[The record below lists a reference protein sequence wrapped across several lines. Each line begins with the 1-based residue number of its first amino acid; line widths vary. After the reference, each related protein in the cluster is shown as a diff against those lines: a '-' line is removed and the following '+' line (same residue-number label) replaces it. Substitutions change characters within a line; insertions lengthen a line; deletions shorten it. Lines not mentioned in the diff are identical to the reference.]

1 MAIGTPQIASTART
15 ASATPAGHA
24 SHGFPKTDPDEGDFG
39 GDGVE
44 LSIVMPCLNEART
57 LGTCVA
63 KAKRFLDN
71 HRIAGEVIV
80 ADNGSTDGSQALAE
94 RLGARVVPIADR
106 GYGAALAGGFAAARG
121 RYLIMGDSD
130 DSYDFSDMTPIL
142 EKLREGYDLV
152 MGNRFRGG
160 IEPGAMPPLHR
171 YFGNPGLTMIGRV
184 FFRSPL
190 RDFYCGQRG
199 FTKAAVQAM
208 DLRATGM
215 EFALEM
221 VVKATMMGLRVTEVP
236 VRLAKDGRDRPPH
249 LRSWRD
255 GWRSLRFFL
264 LYSPR
269 WLFLYPGMLL
279 MALGTALALWLLPGP
294 RHVGG
299 VTLDVHTL
307 LYCAG
312 AIIVGFQSVV
322 FSVFAKAIAV
332 ATGLHPRSAKL
343 ERVLAK
349 APLEAGLAAG
359 LALMIGGLAA
369 SIYATVQWADEGFGN
384 LDPFRVMRVGIP
396 AVLLLILGLQTAFS
410 SFILS
415 LLQIPHRKAGDHG
428 TAAESADR
436 LNP

>member
-1 MAIGTPQIASTART
+1 MRLGSQ
-15 ASATPAGHA
+15 ASAAAPVSAA
-24 SHGFPKTDPDEGDFG
+24 SRDASPLGVPGSQSADEL
-39 GDGVE
+39 E

-57 LGTCVA
+57 LGTCLR
-63 KAKRFLDN
+63 KAMGFLRDYGI
-71 HRIAGEVIV
+71 HGEVIV
-80 ADNGSTDGSQALAE
+80 ADNGSIDGSQELA
-94 RLGARVVPIADR
+94 RDLGARVIAIADR
-106 GYGAALAGGFAAARG
+106 GYGAALAGGIAAARG
-121 RYLIMGDSD
+121 RSVIMGDSD
-130 DSYDFSDMTPIL
+130 DSYDFSDMMPIV

-171 YFGNPGLTMIGRV
+171 YFGNPGLTAIGRI
-184 FFRSPL
+184 FFKSGC

-199 FTKAAVQAM
+199 FRKSAVEAM

-221 VVKATMMGLRVTEVP
+221 IVKATMMGLRVTEVP
-236 VRLAKDGRDRPPH
+236 VRLSKDGRDRPPH

-279 MALGTALALWLLPGP
+279 MLLGATAGAWLMPGA
-294 RHVGG
+294 RQVGG

-312 AIIVGFQSVV
+312 AIIVGFQLVV
-322 FSVFAKAIAV
+322 FSVFAKTIAV
-332 ATGLHPRSAKL
+332 ATGLHPRSQKL
-343 ERVLAK
+343 DRLLAR
-349 APLEAGLAAG
+349 APLEVGLLIGIGLALAGLAA
-359 LALMIGGLAA
+359 
-369 SIYATVQWADEGFGN
+369 SVYATFQWADEGFGN
-384 LDPFRVMRVGIP
+384 LDPFRVMRIGIP
-396 AVLLLILGLQTAFS
+396 AVLLLVLGLQTIFS

-415 LLQIPHRKAGDHG
+415 LLQIPRRASSGSG
-428 TAAESADR
+428 
-436 LNP
+436 L

>member
-1 MAIGTPQIASTART
+1 MGSSGSTST
-15 ASATPAGHA
+15 ILPAAPLDRRALELPGREP
-24 SHGFPKTDPDEGDFG
+24 SG
-39 GDGVE
+39 GADVE

-57 LGTCVA
+57 LGTCVG
-63 KAKRFLDN
+63 KAMTFLRDYG
-71 HRIAGEVIV
+71 IEGEVIV

-94 RLGARVVPIADR
+94 GLGARVAPVADR

-121 RYLIMGDSD
+121 RYIIMGDSD
-130 DSYDFSDMTPIL
+130 DSYDFSEMMPIV
-142 EKLREGYDLV
+142 EKLREGFDLV

-171 YFGNPGLTMIGRV
+171 YFGNPGLTAIGRV
-184 FFRSPL
+184 FFKSGC

-199 FTKAAVQAM
+199 FRKSAVEAM

-221 VVKATMMGLRVTEVP
+221 IVKATMMGMRVTEVP
-236 VRLAKDGRDRPPH
+236 VRLARDGRDRPPH

-269 WLFLYPGMLL
+269 WLFLYPGVLL
-279 MALGTALALWLLPGP
+279 MLIGAAAGAWLLPGP
-294 RHVGG
+294 RHIGG

-312 AIIVGFQSVV
+312 AIIVGFQLVV
-322 FSVFAKAIAV
+322 FSVLAKTIAV

-343 ERVLAK
+343 DSLLAR
-349 APLEAGLAAG
+349 APLEGGLAAG
-359 LALMIGGLAA
+359 FALALAGLAA
-369 SIYATVQWADEGFGN
+369 SIYATFQWADEGFGN
-384 LDPFRVMRVGIP
+384 LDPFRVMRIGIP
-396 AVLLLILGLQTAFS
+396 AVLLLVLGFQIIFS

-415 LLQIPHRKAGDHG
+415 LLQIPRRPGSAG
-428 TAAESADR
+428 A
-436 LNP
+436 L